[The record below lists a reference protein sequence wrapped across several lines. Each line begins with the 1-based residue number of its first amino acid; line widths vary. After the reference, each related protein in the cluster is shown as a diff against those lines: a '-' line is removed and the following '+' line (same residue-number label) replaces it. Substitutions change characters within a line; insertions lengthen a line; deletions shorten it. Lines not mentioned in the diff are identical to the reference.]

1 VPRLITGR
9 RQPPVQ
15 AEKMCMGPCGAHH
28 ASGNTLVG
36 PNALDTHPFPM
47 SDVSDE
53 TTATLRQ
60 NCPRCAV
67 DCRL

>member
-1 VPRLITGR
+1 
-9 RQPPVQ
+9 
-15 AEKMCMGPCGAHH
+15 MCMGPCGAHH

-47 SDVSDE
+47 SDESDE
-53 TTATLRQ
+53 RNHCNTASELSP
-60 NCPRCAV
+60 CGSV